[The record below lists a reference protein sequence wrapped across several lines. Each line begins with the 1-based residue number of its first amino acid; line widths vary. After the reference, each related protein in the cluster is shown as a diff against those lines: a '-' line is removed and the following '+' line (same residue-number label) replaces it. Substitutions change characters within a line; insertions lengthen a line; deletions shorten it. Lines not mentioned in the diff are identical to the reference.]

1 MSGNCILTINAGS
14 SSVKFALYEVAEV
27 PQQIARGQVEGIGA
41 TPSFRFK
48 SGGPEGRKEIDAP
61 DQDAALAVILQ
72 EITPLLSGRE
82 VVGVGH
88 RIVHGGPL
96 RATPTELTE
105 DVLADLATFNPL
117 APLHQPNNLSAVGA
131 AQRAFPYALQIGC
144 FDTAFHRNHP
154 WENDIYAIPRK
165 FYKQGVK
172 RYGFHGLSYDYVSHQ
187 LIRERPDLHGK
198 RIIICH
204 LGSGASI
211 CAVNGGHSISS
222 SMGFSPLDGI
232 PMSTR
237 SGHLDP
243 GILLYLMETEGMS
256 VQELTH
262 MLYHESGLL
271 GLSGISHDMQVLE
284 GSDEQGAKDA
294 VEYFV
299 YRVRREIG
307 AMAATLSGID
317 ALVFCGGIGEN
328 SPNIRGQII
337 ERLGFLGITPDEA
350 ANARN
355 AKEIATGPTPVF
367 VLPTD
372 EEQVIADAVSKA
384 LTPMH

>member
-1 MSGNCILTINAGS
+1 MGNCILTVNAGS
-14 SSVKFALYEVAEV
+14 SSVKFALYEASE
-27 PQQIARGQVEGIGA
+27 PPMPIARGQVQGIGSK
-41 TPSFRFK
+41 PSFQFK

-61 DQDAALAVILQ
+61 DQEAAFNVILSELQ
-72 EITPLLSGRE
+72 PLLKGQE
-82 VVGVGH
+82 VSGVGH

-105 DVLADLATFNPL
+105 EVLEDLATFNPL
-117 APLHQPNNLSAVGA
+117 APLHQPHNLAGVEA
-131 AQRAFPYALQIGC
+131 AKAAFPYALQIGC

-165 FYKQGVK
+165 YYKQGIK

-187 LIRERPDLHGK
+187 IANERPELSNK
-198 RIIICH
+198 RLIICH

-211 CAVNGGHSISS
+211 CAVNNGYSISS
-222 SMGFSPLDGI
+222 TMGFSPLDGI

-237 SGHLDP
+237 SGQLDP
-243 GILLYLMETEGMS
+243 GILLYLLETEGMTPA
-256 VQELTH
+256 ELTH

-284 GSDEQGAKDA
+284 QSDEEGAKDA
-294 VEYFV
+294 VDYFI

-317 ALVFCGGIGEN
+317 ALIFCGGIGEN
-328 SPNIRGQII
+328 SANIRARICG
-337 ERLGFLGITPDEA
+337 RLGYLGVELDQA
-350 ANARN
+350 ANSLNKRDISNGA
-355 AKEIATGPTPVF
+355 TPVM
-367 VLPTD
+367 VIPTD
-372 EEQVIADAVSKA
+372 EEQVIANAVSKFLVPA
-384 LTPMH
+384 Q